1 MNGLHGEVTLATGQ
15 NQNNQE
21 TLKEFY
27 TERHARADQVAFEA
41 QYVNTPALAAIF
53 GSELKV
59 LL

>member
-21 TLKEFY
+21 TQKEFY